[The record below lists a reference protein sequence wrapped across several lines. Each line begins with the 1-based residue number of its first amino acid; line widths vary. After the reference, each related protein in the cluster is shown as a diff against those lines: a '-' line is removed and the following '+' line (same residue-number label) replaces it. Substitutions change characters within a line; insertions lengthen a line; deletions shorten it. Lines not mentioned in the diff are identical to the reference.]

1 MVSYLL
7 STLFFLN
14 LIASS
19 VYLVFKALLVW
30 AKNGVNERF
39 RYIGCIA
46 VMVLFLIPFYQ
57 ALLISSATKDIPS
70 QTSGYLEGVSSV
82 IPKDE
87 VVQKN
92 TSVTESNSMR
102 TIGFG
107 LDVQTQ
113 EKILVVWSVGVS
125 ALALWYIAVLLKF
138 RRKLSQK
145 QTQPVCGELQQI
157 ANHCASEYGIRQTP
171 ILRASPHVQS
181 PVLIG
186 FFKPIIAVPADG
198 LPPADVQMIL
208 KHELVHFKRRDL
220 WWKLLG
226 VVIQTIHWVNPIVWL
241 LCNDFEFYAETS
253 CDAQVVHNLDHDGR
267 KSYGYLLILYSKSQR
282 KLNPMP
288 GISFISSREKLKRR
302 IYIMLNGNKSKK
314 LIATALVCVLGAS
327 SFALSAFAAEVQ
339 SDTPQAINGIVAGKD
354 VSTTSSDELLT
365 GETQTDIPFAQSINP
380 NNGYDLKGKEEN
392 SFADMLTTTMN
403 APLEIPDEF
412 RQSVANGEV
421 TPLQAEDGVAVEAL
435 DANGVKM
442 SVNTDAEQYAFCD
455 HRTEDVYV
463 QRHLKY
469 TNGSCKVELY
479 SGVRCTKCAKVWVHD
494 LLSTTTFP
502 QCPH

>member
-19 VYLVFKALLVW
+19 VYLLFRALLVW

-57 ALLISSATKDIPS
+57 ALPNSSTTKDMPF
-70 QTSGYLEGVSSV
+70 QTSGCLDGVSSV

-92 TSVTESNSMR
+92 TPITESNILR
-102 TIGFG
+102 TSGFY
-107 LDVQTQ
+107 LDVKTQ
-113 EKILVVWSVGVS
+113 EKILVVWSVGVA
-125 ALALWYIAVLLKF
+125 ALALWYIAVFLRF
-138 RRKLSQK
+138 RMRLSQK
-145 QTQPVCGELQQI
+145 QTQPVYGELQRI
-157 ANHCASEYGIRQTP
+157 ANHCASEYGIRQMP
-171 ILRASPHVQS
+171 ILRASPHIQS
-181 PVLIG
+181 PMLIG
-186 FFKPIIAVPADG
+186 FFKPIIALPVEE

-208 KHELVHFKRRDL
+208 KHELVHLKRRDL

-226 VVIQTIHWVNPIVWL
+226 VTIQTIHWFNPIVWL
-241 LCNDFEFYAETS
+241 LCKDFDFCAETS
-253 CDAQVVHNLDHDGR
+253 CDAQVVRNLDHDER

-327 SFALSAFAAEVQ
+327 SLALSAFAAEVN
-339 SDTPQAINGIVAGKD
+339 SDTPQTIDGIVAGKNAPI
-354 VSTTSSDELLT
+354 TSSDELLT

-380 NNGYDLKGKEEN
+380 NAGYDLKAKEDV
-392 SFADMLTTTMN
+392 SFSNMINTISKV
-403 APLEIPDEF
+403 PLEIPDEF
-412 RQSVANGEV
+412 RQAVANGEI
-421 TPLQAEDGVAVEAL
+421 TPLQPEDGVEVEVF
-435 DANGVKM
+435 DANGVKV
-442 SVNTDAEQYAFCD
+442 SVNVNTEQ
-455 HRTEDVYV
+455 
-463 QRHLKY
+463 
-469 TNGSCKVELY
+469 
-479 SGVRCTKCAKVWVHD
+479 
-494 LLSTTTFP
+494 
-502 QCPH
+502 

>member
-1 MVSYLL
+1 MVYYLL

-19 VYLVFKALLVW
+19 VYLLFKALLVW

-57 ALLISSATKDIPS
+57 ALPISSTIKDMPF

-92 TSVTESNSMR
+92 TSITESKSTR
-102 TIGFG
+102 TSGFC
-107 LDVQTQ
+107 LDVQAQ
-113 EKILVVWSVGVS
+113 EKILLVWSVGVS
-125 ALALWYIAVLLKF
+125 ALALWYIAVLLRF
-138 RRKLSQK
+138 RRRLSQK
-145 QTQPVCGELQQI
+145 QTQPVCGELQRI

-226 VVIQTIHWVNPIVWL
+226 VVIQTIHWANPIVWL
-241 LCNDFEFYAETS
+241 LCKDFEFCAETS
-253 CDAQVVHNLDHDGR
+253 CDAQVVQNLDHDGR
-267 KSYGYLLILYSKSQR
+267 KSYGYLLISYSQFQH
-282 KLNPMP
+282 KLNSTP

-302 IYIMLNGNKSKK
+302 ICIMLNIQQYRLTGK
-314 LIATALVCVLGAS
+314 
-327 SFALSAFAAEVQ
+327 F
-339 SDTPQAINGIVAGKD
+339 INF
-354 VSTTSSDELLT
+354 LLT
-365 GETQTDIPFAQSINP
+365 IAVNTCNNHFKKKSPDLVDMDTLSTVESSVNVSEEILRQEDTQIIQ
-380 NNGYDLKGKEEN
+380 
-392 SFADMLTTTMN
+392 
-403 APLEIPDEF
+403 
-412 RQSVANGEV
+412 Q
-421 TPLQAEDGVAVEAL
+421 AL
-435 DANGVKM
+435 DRLPDIQKEVVILRFYHDRKLKEIAAITGVSLPTAK
-442 SVNTDAEQYAFCD
+442 SRLKQGLDKLKRYLD
-455 HRTEDVYV
+455 KEDF
-463 QRHLKY
+463 K
-469 TNGSCKVELY
+469 
-479 SGVRCTKCAKVWVHD
+479 A
-494 LLSTTTFP
+494 
-502 QCPH
+502 

>member
-57 ALLISSATKDIPS
+57 ALLISSATKDMPS

-145 QTQPVCGELQQI
+145 QTQPVYGELQRI

-253 CDAQVVHNLDHDGR
+253 CDAQVVQNLDHDGR
-267 KSYGYLLILYSKSQR
+267 KSYGYLLISYSQFQH
-282 KLNPMP
+282 KLNSTP

-302 IYIMLNGNKSKK
+302 ICIMLNGNKSKK
-314 LIATALVCVLGAS
+314 LIVAALVCVLGAS
-327 SFALSAFAAEVQ
+327 SLALSAFAAEAH
-339 SDTPQAINGIVAGKD
+339 SDTPQTIDGIVAGKD
-354 VSTTSSDELLT
+354 APATSSDELLT

-380 NNGYDLKGKEEN
+380 NDGYDLKAKEEV
-392 SFADMLTTTMN
+392 SFSDMITSMSKV
-403 APLEIPDEF
+403 PLEIPDEF
-412 RQSVANGEV
+412 RQAVANGEV
-421 TPLQAEDGVAVEAL
+421 TPLQPEDGVEVEIF
-435 DANGVKM
+435 DANGVKV
-442 SVNTDAEQYAFCD
+442 SVNANME
-455 HRTEDVYV
+455 H
-463 QRHLKY
+463 
-469 TNGSCKVELY
+469 
-479 SGVRCTKCAKVWVHD
+479 
-494 LLSTTTFP
+494 
-502 QCPH
+502 